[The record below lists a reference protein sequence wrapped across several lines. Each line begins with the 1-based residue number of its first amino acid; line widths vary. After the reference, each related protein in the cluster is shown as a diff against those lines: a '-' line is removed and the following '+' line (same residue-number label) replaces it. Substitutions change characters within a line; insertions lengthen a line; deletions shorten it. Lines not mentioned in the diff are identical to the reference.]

1 MRRELRLSIKNEA
14 VQNNTRIFLI
24 PSCRE
29 YEYWPSYNRSLSLLR
44 NSPFQAPSPGLTEMA
59 QPEGT
64 KREQAKISP
73 VSESSRPAVPKKT
86 VCKSKTAEVNKRQPA
101 FMWSKSSKQR
111 EVRFLENWKHFEN
124 TEDHPPSLWFGP
136 KYSWKQTYR
145 SRFSQQ
151 RRTCWNCRRRPVQ
164 RLILDLR
171 KSFPRLEKRLLEWT
185 ETQVPVKKSDTPRA
199 DNWHRVLRG
208 VRHLLLTNI
217 PGATDASGL
226 WATLG
231 AQSRGRQ
238 SHNLWVCSSRGN
250 DTCHSWNRPCSSTWK
265 NKAATKTK
273 LFCRFLKF
281 QS

>member
-1 MRRELRLSIKNEA
+1 MRRELRLSIKNEV

-24 PSCRE
+24 QSCRE
-29 YEYWPSYNRSLSLLR
+29 YEYWPSYNSSLSLLR

-86 VCKSKTAEVNKRQPA
+86 VCKSKTAEVNKRQQA
-101 FMWSKSSKQR
+101 LKWSKSPKHR
-111 EVRFLENWKHFEN
+111 EVRFFGKMKTLSKHRG
-124 TEDHPPSLWFGP
+124 PSTIPLIWAQVF
-136 KYSWKQTYR
+136 R

-151 RRTCWNCRRRPVQ
+151 RKTCWNCRRRPVQ

-199 DNWHRVLRG
+199 DNWYRVLRG

-265 NKAATKTK
+265 NKATTKTK
-273 LFCRFLKF
+273 LFCRFLKC